1 MATKESVKDL
11 ADGELLERIA
21 QAKDELF
28 RLRFQHATGALENS
42 ARLGQVRKQVARLNT
57 ELREREIAAA
67 EALAAEEEVR

>member
-28 RLRFQHATGALENS
+28 RLRFQHATGALENP

-67 EALAAEEEVR
+67 EALAAEEEAR